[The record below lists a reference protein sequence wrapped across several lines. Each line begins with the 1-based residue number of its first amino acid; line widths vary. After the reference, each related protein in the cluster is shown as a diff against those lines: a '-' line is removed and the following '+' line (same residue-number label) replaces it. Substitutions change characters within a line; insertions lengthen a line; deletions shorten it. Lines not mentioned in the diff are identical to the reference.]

1 MNQLRFEI
9 DPSYSSSSRLILRYA
24 PALLT
29 DGLVDAIQLTAQ
41 QEGSRILELGE
52 FHGVQ
57 LFLLDESSGMKT
69 GTYKSLDGCLTTAI
83 CKTLGYKQVA
93 FSSGANTGVALTDYA
108 GKIGLETFFFC
119 PTNTLFKING
129 KLFERPSAHLI
140 AIQGPDQKVKEAA
153 NLFASMC
160 NIPVIPK
167 MEWRLFSA
175 RFRSLFIAESMRQMK
190 RGFHW
195 LGQAVCAGFGPIGVF
210 TTLRELAQSGEIDR
224 QWIPKFLGIQ
234 QARVSPIVQAWKNK
248 QNDLTSTNFD
258 GSGEAFIEPALYNE
272 NPAQTYPLLNEILHV
287 VGGHMMAMRV
297 IDFEKYLD
305 EYLQL
310 LANAGIHPTRIP
322 VDGKLEYIEKAGLL
336 AGTGILK
343 AINDGLISRGE
354 SVLCCLTGGAGP
366 VPERAAIPEFMI
378 PAECS
383 IPTEL
388 RKYAEQKCGLTRVD

>member
-1 MNQLRFEI
+1 MNQLRFEV

-24 PALLT
+24 SALLSN
-29 DGLVDAIQLTAQ
+29 GLIDAIQLTTQ

-52 FHGVQ
+52 YHGVQ

-83 CKTLGYKQVA
+83 CKNSGYKQVA

-108 GKIGLETFFFC
+108 GKIDLETFFFC
-119 PTNTLFKING
+119 PTNTLFKLDG
-129 KLFERPSAHLI
+129 RLFERHGAHLI
-140 AIQGPDQKVKEAA
+140 AIQGQDQRVKEAA
-153 NLFASMC
+153 TLFASFC

-167 MEWRLFSA
+167 MEWRLLSA

-190 RGFHW
+190 HGFDW

-210 TTLRELAQSGEIDR
+210 KTLRELSQSGEIDP

-234 QARVSPIVQAWKNK
+234 QARVSPIVEAWNNK
-248 QNDLTSTNFD
+248 RDNLASTNFD
-258 GSGEAFIEPALYNE
+258 GSGEPFIEPALYNA
-272 NPAQTYPLLNEILHV
+272 NPAQTYPLLNEILQV
-287 VGGHMMAMRV
+287 VGGHMMAVRV
-297 IDFEKYLD
+297 ADFEQYLD
-305 EYLQL
+305 DFLEL
-310 LANAGIHPTRIP
+310 LTKAGIQPTLIRAN
-322 VDGKLEYIEKAGLL
+322 GKADYIEKAGLL

-343 AINDGLISRGE
+343 AINDGLIRSGE

-366 VPERAAIPEFMI
+366 LPEKPAVPEFVI

-383 IPTEL
+383 LTTEL
-388 RKYAEQKCGLTRVD
+388 RKYVEEKCGLTPVD